1 MPDLLISVFLVTV
14 SNAVLDNEVDNML
27 VSALLILNLW

>member
-1 MPDLLISVFLVTV
+1 MSDLLISVSLVTV
-14 SNAVLDNEVDNML
+14 SNTVLDNEVDNML